1 MDRVIEGY
9 NRAAAAAAAATAR
22 GRADSHGAEED
33 EDRLEQTAR
42 TSILALAHAALKRPP
57 SAGNSASPSSA
68 TAGFDLRAVF
78 NSLGGA
84 PAGDTA
90 VLRAEDLQAALLR
103 LCREDSRTSSAATAA
118 VPSVGVSDTAAARVA
133 ARVVGTSEGVDYRRF
148 EDWIMPPRGFEE
160 VRCVLIELVEEGSAL
175 GLTAAELFL
184 QLDDGAQHEGIGS
197 RELRKGLASL
207 SVHLTETEVEM
218 VMSNAGS
225 CSTGGGIDERDQ
237 SGKDRLI
244 MTLQEF
250 SALVQNPFEQRQRAI
265 PVTVTGSAARA
276 FEAHKS
282 PQGAELSNARRHT
295 NNTDSAA
302 AAEDG
307 DGCVTPD
314 SLAPRMSLSELQVLD
329 DGKDSG
335 GGSVYAGGPATSNST
350 AAHVEAFGRVAADV
364 QAVLATAVS
373 GSGTGRSGP
382 GTGGQDGCSSST
394 GGKRGGQGG
403 SNSKDR
409 KPPVPS
415 PNSSAG
421 PAAMEACAT
430 DSRNRVGVADRNPGE
445 EEGKKEKKEEEGKQG
460 GEEEE
465 STSQT
470 PTRSRVSTVASR
482 SAPFPRAGVITPPF
496 GPARSPSEPL
506 HPTRASRERLEAA
519 LEGLDLKE
527 RLRPTTTVG
536 GDNADSGRDHPTSSL
551 GARRRSSHRNAGGL
565 LGEGAGGEA
574 RQASS
579 QRRAS
584 SVGGRRRRSRTSSS
598 VAKVAVGTAASPAAF
613 SSRRLASVVVG
624 GGVGSSNRRPV
635 AGRRRIATGVDE
647 KGSRADR
654 LSGSRSGAAGS
665 EQRQQQL
672 LGEVVDLTAAEGV
685 RKPEYDGGSEGAP
698 EVIGGLR
705 TKVAEL
711 ELAEHLLRC
720 ELDGA
725 RADLVSERRLAEEEA
740 QREAARAK
748 ERERVL
754 QARMGARLRAAEAE
768 AAATAKR
775 MADFKRASA
784 TEAAA
789 REKSSA
795 DYLRRRLKEAE
806 VALEAKAAR
815 RISSSKRQQQQQQR
829 ACLATGRPHRESRG
843 GDNGTDSAGGSES
856 GDGTAGPG
864 IGSSSGWAQRRAR
877 RRIVPP
883 GDAGGGGGGDRGGDR
898 SAAAAAAKLRDE
910 LASCHKKLDVATAEV
925 SRLKKEVSAASGK
938 KGGGRRGDCDGA
950 EEWGEGGGPVAKEKG
965 GGKKSAR
972 PGKACLVCGERGRSS
987 RERQKQRERRLAAR
1001 MAESEDARIEVEAEA
1016 GRLQAFLDEMRGL
1029 GPPIVQ
1035 NWRGGVEREA
1045 E

>member
-1 MDRVIEGY
+1 MFLANLQVSRGRDQACNAHTKQPTCCSRKKMTD
-9 NRAAAAAAAATAR
+9 AAAPL
-22 GRADSHGAEED
+22 HQED

-42 TSILALAHAALKRPP
+42 TSILALAHAAPKIPP

-90 VLRAEDLQAALLR
+90 VLRAGDLQAALVR
-103 LCREDSRTSSAATAA
+103 LCREDSRTSSAATGA
-118 VPSVGVSDTAAARVA
+118 VPSAGVSDAAAARVA

-160 VRCVLIELVEEGSAL
+160 VRRVLIELVEEGSAL

-184 QLDDGAQHEGIGS
+184 QLDDGAQQEGVGS
-197 RELRKGLASL
+197 RELKKGLASL

-218 VMSNAGS
+218 VMSGAGS
-225 CSTGGGIDERDQ
+225 CSAGGGIDERNQ

-250 SALVQNPFEQRQRAI
+250 SALVQNPLEQRQRAI
-265 PVTVTGSAARA
+265 PVTATGSAARA
-276 FEAHKS
+276 FEANKS

-307 DGCVTPD
+307 DGRVTPD

-329 DGKDSG
+329 DGKGYG
-335 GGSVYAGGPATSNST
+335 GGSAYAGGPATCNST
-350 AAHVEAFGRVAADV
+350 AAHVEAFARVAADV
-364 QAVLATAVS
+364 QEVLATAVS

-382 GTGGQDGCSSST
+382 GTGGQDGCSSGT

-409 KPPVPS
+409 RPPVPS

-421 PAAMEACAT
+421 PAAREACAA

-460 GEEEE
+460 GEEQE

-470 PTRSRVSTVASR
+470 PTSSRVSTAASR
-482 SAPFPRAGVITPPF
+482 PAPFPRAGAITPQF

-536 GDNADSGRDHPTSSL
+536 GNNADNGSDHPTSSL
-551 GARRRSSHRNAGGL
+551 GARRRSSHRSAGARL
-565 LGEGAGGEA
+565 PAEGAGGEA

-584 SVGGRRRRSRTSSS
+584 SVGGSRRRPGTSSS

-613 SSRRLASVVVG
+613 SSRRLASDVVG

-635 AGRRRIATGVDE
+635 AARRRIATGVDE

-654 LSGSRSGAAGS
+654 LSGSRSGAAGP

-672 LGEVVDLTAAEGV
+672 LGEVVYLTAAEGV
-685 RKPEYDGGSEGAP
+685 RKPEYRGGSEGAP
-698 EVIGGLR
+698 EVIRGLR
-705 TKVAEL
+705 AKVAEL
-711 ELAEHLLRC
+711 ELAEYVSLL
-720 ELDGA
+720 
-725 RADLVSERRLAEEEA
+725 LAW
-740 QREAARAK
+740 
-748 ERERVL
+748 
-754 QARMGARLRAAEAE
+754 
-768 AAATAKR
+768 
-775 MADFKRASA
+775 
-784 TEAAA
+784 
-789 REKSSA
+789 
-795 DYLRRRLKEAE
+795 Y
-806 VALEAKAAR
+806 
-815 RISSSKRQQQQQQR
+815 
-829 ACLATGRPHRESRG
+829 ESRF
-843 GDNGTDSAGGSES
+843 
-856 GDGTAGPG
+856 
-864 IGSSSGWAQRRAR
+864 
-877 RRIVPP
+877 
-883 GDAGGGGGGDRGGDR
+883 
-898 SAAAAAAKLRDE
+898 
-910 LASCHKKLDVATAEV
+910 
-925 SRLKKEVSAASGK
+925 
-938 KGGGRRGDCDGA
+938 
-950 EEWGEGGGPVAKEKG
+950 
-965 GGKKSAR
+965 
-972 PGKACLVCGERGRSS
+972 
-987 RERQKQRERRLAAR
+987 
-1001 MAESEDARIEVEAEA
+1001 AESNVNTIRSPTLPCVARDALTAP
-1016 GRLQAFLDEMRGL
+1016 LQCFKIG
-1029 GPPIVQ
+1029 
-1035 NWRGGVEREA
+1035 
-1045 E
+1045 

>member
-1 MDRVIEGY
+1 MTDAV
-9 NRAAAAAAAATAR
+9 APL
-22 GRADSHGAEED
+22 HQED
-33 EDRLEQTAR
+33 EDRMEQTAR
-42 TSILALAHAALKRPP
+42 TSILALAHAAPKRPP

-90 VLRAEDLQAALLR
+90 VLRAGDLQAALVR
-103 LCREDSRTSSAATAA
+103 LCQEDSRTSLATTAA
-118 VPSVGVSDTAAARVA
+118 VPSAGVSDAAAARVA

-160 VRCVLIELVEEGSAL
+160 VRRVLIELVEEGSFL

-197 RELRKGLASL
+197 RELKKGLASL
-207 SVHLTETEVEM
+207 SVHLTETEVAM
-218 VMSNAGS
+218 VMSGAGS
-225 CSTGGGIDERDQ
+225 CSTGGGIDERNQ

-244 MTLQEF
+244 MTLEEF
-250 SALVQNPFEQRQRAI
+250 SALVQNPLKQRQRAI
-265 PVTVTGSAARA
+265 PVTATGSAARA
-276 FEAHKS
+276 LEANKS

-295 NNTDSAA
+295 NNTDGAA

-329 DGKDSG
+329 DGKGSG
-335 GGSVYAGGPATSNST
+335 GGSAYAGGPATSNST

-382 GTGGQDGCSSST
+382 GTGGQDGCSSGT
-394 GGKRGGQGG
+394 GGKRGGPGG
-403 SNSKDR
+403 SISKDR
-409 KPPVPS
+409 RPTVPS

-430 DSRNRVGVADRNPGE
+430 DSRNRVGVADRSPGE
-445 EEGKKEKKEEEGKQG
+445 EEGKRKKKKKEQEGKHG
-460 GEEEE
+460 GEEQE

-470 PTRSRVSTVASR
+470 PTSSRVSTAASR
-482 SAPFPRAGVITPPF
+482 SAPFPRTGAITPPF

-536 GDNADSGRDHPTSSL
+536 GNNPDNGSDHPTSSL
-551 GARRRSSHRNAGGL
+551 GARRRSSHRSAGARL
-565 LGEGAGGEA
+565 PAEGAGGEA

-584 SVGGRRRRSRTSSS
+584 SVGGSGRRPGTSSS
-598 VAKVAVGTAASPAAF
+598 VAKVAVGTAASPATF
-613 SSRRLASVVVG
+613 LSRRLASDVVG

-635 AGRRRIATGVDE
+635 AGRRRTATGVDE
-647 KGSRADR
+647 RGSRADR
-654 LSGSRSGAAGS
+654 LSGSRSGAAGP

-672 LGEVVDLTAAEGV
+672 LGEVVDLTAAEGA

-705 TKVAEL
+705 AKVAEL

-725 RADLVSERRLAEEEA
+725 RSDLVSERRRAEKESR
-740 QREAARAK
+740 REAARAK

-754 QARMGARLRAAEAE
+754 QTRMGARLRAAEAE

-806 VALEAKAAR
+806 VVLEAKAAR
-815 RISSSKRQQQQQQR
+815 RISSSKRQQQQRQR
-829 ACLATGRPHRESRG
+829 AYLATGRPHRESRG
-843 GDNGTDSAGGSES
+843 GDDGTDSAGGSGS
-856 GDGTAGPG
+856 GDGTAGRG
-864 IGSSSGWAQRRAR
+864 IGSSSGWGQRRAR

-883 GDAGGGGGGDRGGDR
+883 GDAGGGVGGDRGGDR

-910 LASCHKKLDVATAEV
+910 LASCRKKLDVATAEV
-925 SRLKKEVSAASGK
+925 SRLKKEVSAASGR
-938 KGGGRRGDCDGA
+938 KGGGRRGDCKGA
-950 EEWGEGGGPVAKEKG
+950 EEWGGGGGPVAKERG

-972 PGKACLVCGERGRSS
+972 PGKACLVCGERGGSS

-1035 NWRGGVEREA
+1035 YWRGGAEREA